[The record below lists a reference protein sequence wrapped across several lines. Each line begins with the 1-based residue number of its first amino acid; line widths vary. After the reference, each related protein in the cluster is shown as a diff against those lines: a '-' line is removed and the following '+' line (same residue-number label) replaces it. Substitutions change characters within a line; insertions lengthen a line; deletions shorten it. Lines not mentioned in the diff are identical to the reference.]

1 METEL
6 IPGLPDDVALQ
17 CLLRLP
23 FYSISVAR
31 GVCRRWRRELSA
43 SSSFYHLRK
52 AAGLA
57 RPVFIMLFYDIP
69 SFPLYRWRLAFYE
82 PATGSWGVRS
92 LTDDSLRGK
101 QHCWHVVVV
110 ERELVL
116 VGGWDESNWKDTA
129 EVNIYDLV
137 TGDWRPGAPIPRPM
151 QDGCDFAV
159 GPQNAFVSGWKDDLS
174 STLVYDT
181 ATDAW
186 MECHVTTQEPS
197 WSPWLGFMSAA
208 DLAAHEEEMMYE
220 CREKDE
226 DEKLEVVTWCD
237 GDKANLWR
245 SLGLSSD
252 NLFNYRRQFFVFLF

>member
-6 IPGLPDDVALQ
+6 IPGLSDDVALQ

-31 GVCRRWRRELSA
+31 GVCRRWRRELST
-43 SSSFYHLRK
+43 SSSFYRLRI

-82 PATGSWGVRS
+82 PATGAWGVRP

-110 ERELVL
+110 GRELVL

-159 GPQNAFVSGWKDDLS
+159 GPRNAFVTGWKDDLS
-174 STLVYDT
+174 SMLVYDMT
-181 ATDAW
+181 TDAW
-186 MECHVTTQEPS
+186 MECHVATQGPS
-197 WSPWLGFMSAA
+197 WCPWLGFLSAA

-220 CREKDE
+220 CREEDE
-226 DEKLEVVTWCD
+226 DEKLEVVTWYD
-237 GDKANLWR
+237 DDKANLWQ

-252 NLFNYRRQFFVFLF
+252 NLFNYRRQFFVFQF